1 MRNRLQLPHPV
12 NTNLKIAV
20 ICPSPGPFATAA
32 LDTGATLVGEE
43 NIFDIIRGNSGSLP
57 FDKLLC
63 HSDSLQKLNKAGLGK
78 ILGPKGLMPSTK
90 MGTVTRDL
98 KGVMKDMV
106 GASEYREKL
115 GVVRLAI
122 GQLRFTPEEMQKNIR
137 FFMEGVKR
145 DFAALSDKVSKE
157 IHEVVSFSSPC

>member
-1 MRNRLQLPHPV
+1 
-12 NTNLKIAV
+12 
-20 ICPSPGPFATAA
+20 
-32 LDTGATLVGEE
+32 
-43 NIFDIIRGNSGSLP
+43 
-57 FDKLLC
+57 
-63 HSDSLQKLNKAGLGK
+63 
-78 ILGPKGLMPSTK
+78 MPSTK

-98 KGVMKDMV
+98 KGVMKEMV

-157 IHEVVSFSSPC
+157 IHEVVGSSSVC

>member
-20 ICPSPGPFATAA
+20 ICPSLGPIATIA
-32 LDTGATLVGEE
+32 LDAGATLVGEE
-43 NIFDIIRGNSGSLP
+43 NIFDIIRESSGSLP

-98 KGVMKDMV
+98 QGVMKEMV

-157 IHEVVSFSSPC
+157 IHEVVSSSSEC

>member
-1 MRNRLQLPHPV
+1 
-12 NTNLKIAV
+12 
-20 ICPSPGPFATAA
+20 
-32 LDTGATLVGEE
+32 
-43 NIFDIIRGNSGSLP
+43 
-57 FDKLLC
+57 
-63 HSDSLQKLNKAGLGK
+63 
-78 ILGPKGLMPSTK
+78 MPSTK

-98 KGVMKDMV
+98 KGVMKEMV

-122 GQLRFTPEEMQKNIR
+122 GQLGFTPEEMQKNIR

-157 IHEVVSFSSPC
+157 IHEVVGSSSVC

>member
-1 MRNRLQLPHPV
+1 
-12 NTNLKIAV
+12 
-20 ICPSPGPFATAA
+20 
-32 LDTGATLVGEE
+32 
-43 NIFDIIRGNSGSLP
+43 
-57 FDKLLC
+57 
-63 HSDSLQKLNKAGLGK
+63 
-78 ILGPKGLMPSTK
+78 MPSTK

-106 GASEYREKL
+106 GASEYREKF

-157 IHEVVSFSSPC
+157 IHEVVSFSSLC

>member
-1 MRNRLQLPHPV
+1 
-12 NTNLKIAV
+12 
-20 ICPSPGPFATAA
+20 
-32 LDTGATLVGEE
+32 
-43 NIFDIIRGNSGSLP
+43 
-57 FDKLLC
+57 
-63 HSDSLQKLNKAGLGK
+63 
-78 ILGPKGLMPSTK
+78 

-157 IHEVVSFSSPC
+157 IHEVVSSSSRFSSLPFHFSNFIHTESIIPHSTGLELHQRTRLQFKWGFSESIIPFDAGSLRFLGLSIVLSFPHSICHESAASRDQ